1 VKNKIADETQM
12 VKCETKVKKRW
23 RVAFLQAVAAGRNFT
38 DACKEAKVSRP
49 VVWRNLALPR
59 FKREYEWAK
68 KCANERLEVEAYTR
82 AINGSDRLLEF
93 MLKSR
98 MPEVYGDK
106 MHLKTTHET
115 TLTLAD
121 ISAKLKSRA
130 SLAGAN

>member
-1 VKNKIADETQM
+1 MKKVTADEAKMAKQAGQM
-12 VKCETKVKKRW
+12 KKRW
-23 RVAFLQAVAAGRNFT
+23 RVAFLQAIAAGRNFT
-38 DACKEAKVSRP
+38 DACKEAKVTRP
-49 VVWRNLALPR
+49 VVYRNMALPR

-68 KCANERLEVEAYTR
+68 RAANERLEVEAYSR

-106 MHLKTTHET
+106 MHVKTTHET

>member
-1 VKNKIADETQM
+1 MNHKIADESKM
-12 VKCETKVKKRW
+12 VRCQGRIKKRW
-23 RVAFLQAVAAGRNFT
+23 RVAFLQAIAAGRNIT
-38 DACKEAKVSRP
+38 DACKEAKVTRDCVYKSM
-49 VVWRNLALPR
+49 VLPR

-68 KCANERLEVEAYTR
+68 KAANERLEVEAYSR

-106 MHLKTTHET
+106 MHVKTTHET

-121 ISAKLKSRA
+121 ISAKLRTRA
-130 SLAGAN
+130 LAGAN